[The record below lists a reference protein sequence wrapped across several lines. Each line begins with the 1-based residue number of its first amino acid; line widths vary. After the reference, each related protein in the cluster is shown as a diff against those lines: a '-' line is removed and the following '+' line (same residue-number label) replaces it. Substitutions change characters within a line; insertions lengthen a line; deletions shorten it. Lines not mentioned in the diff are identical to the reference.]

1 MNEISLPFTGE
12 RRVGAMNS
20 VLLLGNPVARSLS
33 PVIQNAAF
41 AALGIDCHYEVREVD
56 DRSLASVVAKLRTD
70 EHIIGA
76 NVTIPHKEAVIP
88 LLDELD
94 PLARKVGAVNTISRD
109 GSRLKG
115 WNTDVVGFLRALAE
129 VDTSNSPSASGGG
142 QGGGYRVAIIGA
154 GGAARAVA
162 AALQP
167 TAGEI
172 WIIARNLEQARRL
185 CTDLGIDRGGPVD
198 LTKLRETIA
207 RVELVVNAT
216 PADLPPAAWLKPDQR
231 TFDLRSRR
239 SVEGR
244 AMLLHQGAASFEI
257 WTGRQ
262 APVEVMRAALDRE
275 SVPA

>member
-33 PVIQNAAF
+33 PAMQNAAF

-115 WNTDVVGFLRALAE
+115 WNTDVDGFRRAAAE
-129 VDTSNSPSASGGG
+129 RAYQITGNV
-142 QGGGYRVAIIGA
+142 VAIIGA

-162 AALQP
+162 AVLQS
-167 TAGEI
+167 TAGEV
-172 WIIARNLEQARRL
+172 WVIARDLGQARRL
-185 CTDLGIDRGGPVD
+185 D
-198 LTKLRETIA
+198 E
-207 RVELVVNAT
+207 
-216 PADLPPAAWLKPDQR
+216 
-231 TFDLRSRR
+231 DLRSERGGT
-239 SVEGR
+239 VD
-244 AMLLHQGAASFEI
+244 L
-257 WTGRQ
+257 
-262 APVEVMRAALDRE
+262 
-275 SVPA
+275 